1 MTTSSSTDFTVT
13 RNQLIEGALRI
24 CGVVAPGE
32 TPTTAMYTGASE
44 ALNMLVKAWQSDG
57 MPLWAM
63 SEYTITLTDA
73 VNSYTI
79 SPKLLK
85 VTQALNRNTDTNIDI
100 PMRIVTRDE
109 YNRLGN
115 KTTSGN
121 PIIVWCNPNLD
132 DTTVKV
138 FPTPTAVEAAD
149 NTIILTYQKEFSDF
163 DASTDTPEFP
173 KEYFDALKF
182 ALASRLSYEYGMD
195 VQDRKQLFEQ
205 AMMLKQ
211 DALSF
216 GTEEGSVYFGVDT
229 RRW

>member
-1 MTTSSSTDFTVT
+1 MAISGSTDFSVT
-13 RNQLIEGALRI
+13 RDQLIEGALRI
-24 CGVVAPGE
+24 CGVIAPGE

-63 SEYTITLTDA
+63 SEYTITLTNGD
-73 VNSYTI
+73 NSYTI

-85 VTQALNRNTDTNIDI
+85 VTQALNRNIDTNIDI

>member
-1 MTTSSSTDFTVT
+1 
-13 RNQLIEGALRI
+13 
-24 CGVVAPGE
+24 
-32 TPTTAMYTGASE
+32 MYTGASE

-73 VNSYTI
+73 TNSYTI

-195 VQDRKQLFEQ
+195 AQDRKQLFEQ
-205 AMMLKQ
+205 SMMLKQ